1 MRRRAHRSPAR
12 SRAHDLDRIGDRLI
26 LFIRRDTDMDTNALM
41 TAVTTVGFPIVAY
54 GAMFWYMVKLQESHK
69 SEMDTLRKALD
80 ENTSAITQLKE
91 LVKMW
96 ITGGHDKDE

>member
-1 MRRRAHRSPAR
+1 
-12 SRAHDLDRIGDRLI
+12 
-26 LFIRRDTDMDTNALM
+26 MDTNALM

-54 GAMFWYMVKLQESHK
+54 GAMFWYMVRLQESHK
-69 SEMDTLRKALD
+69 SEMDTLRNSLD

-96 ITGGHDKDE
+96 TSGGDKHEQ

>member
-26 LFIRRDTDMDTNALM
+26 LFIRRDADMDTNALM

-54 GAMFWYMVKLQESHK
+54 GAMFWYMIHLQDAHK

-80 ENTSAITQLKE
+80 ENTSAINQLKE
-91 LVKMW
+91 LVKIW
-96 ITGGHDKDE
+96 ISGGSKDE

>member
-1 MRRRAHRSPAR
+1 
-12 SRAHDLDRIGDRLI
+12 
-26 LFIRRDTDMDTNALM
+26 MDANALM

-54 GAMFWYMVKLQESHK
+54 GAMFWYMIKLQESHK

-80 ENTSAITQLKE
+80 ENTSAITQLKD

-96 ITGGHDKDE
+96 IAGGEKHE